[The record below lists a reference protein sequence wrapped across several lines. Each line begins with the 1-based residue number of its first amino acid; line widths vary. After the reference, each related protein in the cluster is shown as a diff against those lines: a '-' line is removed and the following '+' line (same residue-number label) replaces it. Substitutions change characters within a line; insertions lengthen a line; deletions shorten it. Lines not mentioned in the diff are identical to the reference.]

1 MEFQKTQ
8 SIIYIRDAYLVMNN
22 ISRAFKKLIFPV
34 TFNSC
39 LFLLLIIGIQN
50 SSIKRKVNLFKNE
63 SIALPISFI
72 VGVSFITGSITGSF
86 VPIFFNNNKF
96 DS

>member
-1 MEFQKTQ
+1 MSE
-8 SIIYIRDAYLVMNN
+8 
-22 ISRAFKKLIFPV
+22 AFKKIIFSI

-50 SSIKRKVNLFKNE
+50 SSNKRKINLFNKDTV
-63 SIALPISFI
+63 ALPISFI

-86 VPIFFNNNKF
+86 VPIFFDEKKV

>member
-1 MEFQKTQ
+1 MQDMSVAFRKLFF
-8 SIIYIRDAYLVMNN
+8 SI
-22 ISRAFKKLIFPV
+22 

-50 SSIKRKVNLFKNE
+50 SSSKRKINLFKNE
-63 SIALPISFI
+63 TIALPISFI

-86 VPIFFNNNKF
+86 VPIFFNDKKF
-96 DS
+96 DY